1 MTSTVERGWTV
12 MFAELLEYFRHDIVW
27 YALIVGI
34 LISLPAALFGVV
46 LVLKRFS
53 FIGDGLSH
61 VAFGAMALAT
71 ALSMNNSLLV
81 VMPVT
86 VTAAVILLK
95 TGKRAKMKGDAAV
108 ALISVGA
115 LAVGYLLMSV
125 FPNSSNVA
133 GDVCSTL
140 FASASILYL
149 DVAEV
154 ILCAVLSIAVTAFFF
169 VFYHKIFTVTF
180 DEDFSRAVGI
190 HASIYNLLVAVVT
203 AVIIVLAMRLVGS
216 LLISALVIIPAL
228 SAMRIAKSF
237 RGVVIS
243 AGSIAVAATALGFV
257 LALAF
262 DLPIGPAIAATDL
275 LAFLICVGIGKIRG

>member
-1 MTSTVERGWTV
+1 
-12 MFAELLEYFRHDIVW
+12 MFGELLEYFKHDIVW

-71 ALSMNNSLLV
+71 ALSMNNSVIV

-86 VTAAVILLK
+86 VLAAVILLK
-95 TGKRAKMKGDAAV
+95 TGKRAKLKGDASV

-115 LAVGYLLMSV
+115 LAVGYLRRSG
-125 FPNSSNVA
+125 FPTSANVA

-149 DVAEV
+149 DTADV
-154 ILCAVLSIAVTAFFF
+154 IFCALLSVGVTVLF
-169 VFYHKIFTVTF
+169 VIFYNKIFTVTF

-190 HASIYNLLVAVVT
+190 RASAYNLLVAVVT
-203 AVIIVLAMRLVGS
+203 AVVIVLAMRLVGS
-216 LLISALVIIPAL
+216 LLISALVISPAL
-228 SAMRIAKSF
+228 SAMRLAKSF
-237 RGVVIS
+237 RGVVVTS
-243 AGSIAVAATALGFV
+243 CVLAVASTSLGFV

-262 DLPIGPAIAATDL
+262 DLPIGPAIAATGL
-275 LAFLICVGIGKIRG
+275 VSFLVCTVIGRIRG

>member
-1 MTSTVERGWTV
+1 MTEI
-12 MFAELLEYFRHDIVW
+12 FEYFKYDIVW
-27 YALIVGI
+27 YALIVGV

-71 ALSMNNSLLV
+71 ALSMNNSIIV

-86 VTAAVILLK
+86 VLAAIILLK

-115 LAVGYLLMSV
+115 LSVGYLLMSV
-125 FPNSSNVA
+125 FPSSSNVA

-149 DVAEV
+149 DVWEV
-154 ILCAVLSIAVTAFFF
+154 VFCAILSLSAVALFII
-169 VFYHKIFTVTF
+169 FYNKIFTVTF

-190 HASIYNLLVAVVT
+190 RASAYNLLVAVVT
-203 AVIIVLAMRLVGS
+203 AVVIVLAMRLVGS

-228 SAMRIAKSF
+228 SAMRLAKSF
-237 RGVVIS
+237 RGVTVLS
-243 AGSIAVAATALGFV
+243 CALAVLSTTVGFV
-257 LALAF
+257 CALAF
-262 DLPIGPAIAATDL
+262 DLPIGPAIATAGL
-275 LAFLICVGIGKIRG
+275 VSFLACTLIGKIKGK